1 MKMTPNRPYLLRAF
15 YEWIVDNNLTPYL
28 VVDATIPG
36 VRVPQQHVQ
45 NGQIVLNVN
54 PSAVGNLVLGND
66 AVTFN
71 ARFGGSPFALNIPQ
85 RAVLAIYAREN
96 GAGTMFTAEEEDD
109 DDFSEEELA
118 ELELVDDVSTPSLGL
133 VAETTSAEMSS
144 GHSAD
149 SESSPTEPDPTKS
162 AAGKK
167 GSHLRVIK

>member
-45 NGQIVLNVN
+45 NGQIVLNIN
-54 PSAVGNLVLGND
+54 PSAVGNLLLGND

-96 GAGTMFTAEEEDD
+96 GAGTMFTAEEDD
-109 DDFSEEELA
+109 DDLSAEELA
-118 ELELVDDVSTPSLGL
+118 ELELEDEVSTPALGL
-133 VAETTSAEMSS
+133 VADTAAAETSAGSS
-144 GHSAD
+144 AEV
-149 SESSPTEPDPTKS
+149 ESSATEPEPTKPTG
-162 AAGKK
+162 GKK
-167 GSHLRVIK
+167 VSHLRVIK

>member
-28 VVDATIPG
+28 VVDATLPG

-45 NGQIVLNVN
+45 NGQIVLNIN

-96 GAGTMFTAEEEDD
+96 GAGTMFTAEEED
-109 DDFSEEELA
+109 EELTAEELA
-118 ELELVDDVSTPSLGL
+118 ELELEDEPAAPTLGL
-133 VAETTSAEMSS
+133 VADSSAPEPTVAESID
-144 GHSAD
+144 SAVTD
-149 SESSPTEPDPTKS
+149 AEPTPTKP
-162 AAGKK
+162 AGGKK
-167 GSHLRVIK
+167 ASHLRVIK

>member
-45 NGQIVLNVN
+45 NGQIVLNIN
-54 PSAVGNLVLGND
+54 PSAVGNLLLGND

-96 GAGTMFTAEEEDD
+96 GAGTMFTAEEDD
-109 DDFSEEELA
+109 DDLSAEELA
-118 ELELVDDVSTPSLGL
+118 ELELEDEVSTPALGL
-133 VAETTSAEMSS
+133 VADTAAAETNAGSSAEV
-144 GHSAD
+144 
-149 SESSPTEPDPTKS
+149 ESSATEPDPTKPTG
-162 AAGKK
+162 GKK
-167 GSHLRVIK
+167 VSHLRVIK